1 MRLKKLLVL
10 FVIIISS
17 MVIFHCESYAYNYLR
32 CGENISFT
40 VENGVL
46 TITGTGEMYDYLE
59 VYGEGYFDIEG
70 YGISG
75 HGRSDG
81 KEYYYRNIPWSTG
94 EESNESE
101 RIYKIIVEEGITYIG
116 ANSFHDML
124 YVSDVYLPS
133 TLKII
138 GSGAFYGCRSLKSVE
153 FPSSLNSLGVE
164 GTENTFAMFEYC
176 SSLEEIIIP
185 EDSEL
190 KYIEPGAFYES
201 GTFAG
206 LEIYIPEKVE
216 EIGWAALDGM
226 FSNIEVAE
234 NNRIYCSKDGVLYS
248 KDMST
253 LISYPM
259 LKKSESFIVP
269 DTVTKIEARALHV
282 FGVAYFDS
290 STHQSTKTVKLYI
303 PDSVEE
309 MGEDA
314 LRTEMNIEV
323 YFAGTESEWN
333 RYVDNGSIVITSDN
347 VHFDY
352 SENSAVKIVVI
363 AIGSTGVLSLMSV
376 VIKRK
381 KH

>member
-1 MRLKKLLVL
+1 MRMKKLFVL
-10 FVIIISS
+10 FVIVCSI
-17 MVIFHCESYAYNYLR
+17 MIFHCESYAYNYQQ
-32 CGENISFT
+32 CGESISFT

-46 TITGTGEMYDYLE
+46 TITGTGAMYDYLE
-59 VYGEGYFDIEG
+59 VYGEGHFDIEG

-75 HGRSDG
+75 HGRSEG

-101 RIYKIIVEEGITYIG
+101 RIYKIIVGEGITSIG
-116 ANSFHDML
+116 ANAFHNMIYL
-124 YVSDVYLPS
+124 TEVSLPS
-133 TLKII
+133 TLEEI
-138 GSGAFYGCRSLKSVE
+138 GSGCFYGCRNLKSIEIPQSVIC
-153 FPSSLNSLGVE
+153 LGE
-164 GTENTFAMFEYC
+164 KDTENRYAMFEYC
-176 SSLEEIIIP
+176 SSLEEVIIP
-185 EDSEL
+185 VNGEL
-190 KYIEPGAFYES
+190 KYIEAGAFYES
-201 GTFAG
+201 GTLNG
-206 LEIYIPEKVE
+206 MSIYIPERVE

-234 NNRIYCSKDGVLYS
+234 NNKNYCSKDGVLYS

-269 DTVTKIEARALHV
+269 DTVTKIESRALHV
-282 FGVAYFDS
+282 FGAAYFDS

-347 VHFDY
+347 IHFNY

-363 AIGSTGVLSLMSV
+363 AAGSIGVLSLISV

>member
-1 MRLKKLLVL
+1 MRIKKLLVL
-10 FVIIISS
+10 FVIVCS
-17 MVIFHCESYAYNYLR
+17 MMIFHCESYAYNYR
-32 CGENISFT
+32 QCGENITFT

-46 TITGTGEMYDYLE
+46 TITGTGAMYDYLE

-75 HGRSDG
+75 HGRSGG

-94 EESNESE
+94 EESNENE

-124 YVSDVYLPS
+124 YVTDVYLPS
-133 TLKII
+133 TLKTI
-138 GSGAFYGCRSLKSVE
+138 GSGAFYGCRSLKSIE
-153 FPSSLNSLGVE
+153 FPSSLNSLGVKDA
-164 GTENTFAMFEYC
+164 ENTFAMFEYC
-176 SSLEEIIIP
+176 SSLEEVIIP

-190 KYIEPGAFYES
+190 KYIELGAFYES

-206 LEIYIPEKVE
+206 LEIYIPEHVE
-216 EIGWAALDGM
+216 EIGLAALDGM

-234 NNRIYCSKDGVLYS
+234 NNKNYCSNDGVLYS

-269 DTVTKIEARALHV
+269 DTVTKIESRALHV
-282 FGVAYFDS
+282 FGAAYFDS

-303 PDSVEE
+303 PDSVKE
-309 MGEDA
+309 MGEEA
-314 LRTEMNIEV
+314 FRTEMDVEV
-323 YFAGTESEWN
+323 YFAGSEAEWDN
-333 RYVDNGSIVITSDN
+333 HVNNGSIMITSDKI
-347 VHFDY
+347 HFNY
-352 SENSAVKIVVI
+352 SNNQSALNI
-363 AIGSTGVLSLMSV
+363 ALASGGGLAVLSLISIM
-376 VIKRK
+376 IKK
-381 KH
+381 KRA